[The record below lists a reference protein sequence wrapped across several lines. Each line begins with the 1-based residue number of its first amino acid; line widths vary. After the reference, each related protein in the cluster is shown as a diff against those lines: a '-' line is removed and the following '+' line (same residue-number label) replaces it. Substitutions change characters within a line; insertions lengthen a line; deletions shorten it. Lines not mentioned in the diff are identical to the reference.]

1 MVAFGSG
8 ARANDPATQ
17 KPSVVGQ
24 SARCAQ
30 DRLTLLL
37 YCAAIFLSL
46 PCTVTADE
54 TWLPPSKLP
63 LEVATGFFLANLSG
77 AAERSETFEADLYL
91 TFRWHDPRLAFTG
104 TEPKRF
110 LEEAAVE
117 QLQTMWWPRSG
128 FIETGTPGRQS
139 DADIAPEDRSLIS
152 CPSPRPS
159 GRTWTSG
166 DSRLIVRRSR
176 CAFSR
181 LPGRAIR

>member
-1 MVAFGSG
+1 MRMVAFGSG

-46 PCTVTADE
+46 RCTVTADE
-54 TWLPPSKLP
+54 TWLRPSKLP

-91 TFRWHDPRLAFTG
+91 TFRWHDPRLAFWD
-104 TEPKRF
+104 R
-110 LEEAAVE
+110 A
-117 QLQTMWWPRSG
+117 
-128 FIETGTPGRQS
+128 
-139 DADIAPEDRSLIS
+139 DALS
-152 CPSPRPS
+152 
-159 GRTWTSG
+159 
-166 DSRLIVRRSR
+166 
-176 CAFSR
+176 
-181 LPGRAIR
+181 